1 MQTINK
7 FFNVDNESKFN
18 ELTIAKGELNSK
30 ESDLQ
35 SKLSRVER
43 ALELAQTDLMIDDST
58 ANKKVV
64 AKYEEAQEKF
74 QSELTAT
81 QEEFNKVSNEIT
93 AIVKEEL
100 HAELVDAAKQD
111 VKLIEL
117 PEKCRKAKEVINRGL
132 YRATSFGD
140 EDQFSRKYLH
150 VSATVIDDA
159 RTFADI
165 HRFADKPNL
174 TRIGYQRGE
183 LIRWGGDNNLFKL
196 NDEYEAIYE
205 EEAQKI
211 KDKTDKEYEQF
222 MKAFNKYFTVPDSH

>member
-18 ELTIAKGELNSK
+18 ELTIAKEELDSK
-30 ESDLQ
+30 EADLQ

-43 ALELAQTDLMIDDST
+43 ALELAQTDLMIDDSA

-64 AKYEEAQEKF
+64 DKYEEAQKKF
-74 QSELTAT
+74 QSELTST
-81 QEEFNKVSNEIT
+81 QEESNMVSNEIE
-93 AIVKEEL
+93 AIIKEEL

-111 VKLIEL
+111 AKLIEL
-117 PEKCRKAKEVINRGL
+117 AEKCRKAKKVINRDL
-132 YRATSFGD
+132 YRATSFGN
-140 EDQFSRKYLH
+140 EDRLSGEYLH

-159 RTFADI
+159 REFSQI
-165 HRFADKPNL
+165 HLYAEKPNL

-222 MKAFNKYFTVPDSH
+222 MKAFNKYFAVPDSK

>member
-64 AKYEEAQEKF
+64 VKYEEAQEKF
-74 QSELTAT
+74 QLELTAT
-81 QEEFNKVSNEIT
+81 QEELNKISDEIA

-111 VKLIEL
+111 VKRIEL
-117 PEKCRKAKEVINRGL
+117 PEKCRKAKKVINSGL
-132 YRATSFGD
+132 YRDGFLAAGDQLSREHFG
-140 EDQFSRKYLH
+140 
-150 VSATVIDDA
+150 VGATVIDDA
-159 RTFADI
+159 RDFSQIYLYAE
-165 HRFADKPNL
+165 KPNL

-222 MKAFNKYFTVPDSH
+222 MKAFNKYFAVPNFD

>member
-30 ESDLQ
+30 ETDIQ
-35 SKLSRVER
+35 SKLSRVEK

-74 QSELTAT
+74 QLELTDT
-81 QEEFNKVSNEIT
+81 QKELDKVSDEIA
-93 AIVKEEL
+93 AITEEEL
-100 HAELVDAAKQD
+100 HSELVDAAKQD

-117 PEKCRKAKEVINRGL
+117 SEKCRKAKEVINRGL
-132 YRATSFGD
+132 YRATSFED
-140 EDQFSRKYLH
+140 EGRFSRKYLH

-159 RTFADI
+159 RTFSDI

-196 NDEYEAIYE
+196 NDEYQAIYE
-205 EEAQKI
+205 QEAQKVEA
-211 KDKTDKEYEQF
+211 KTDKEYEQF
-222 MKAFNKYFTVPDSH
+222 LKAFNKYFAIPEIN

>member
-18 ELTIAKGELNSK
+18 ELTIVKEELSSK
-30 ESDLQ
+30 EADLQ
-35 SKLSRVER
+35 SKLFRVER
-43 ALELAQTDLMIDDST
+43 ALELAQTDLMIDDSA

-64 AKYEEAQEKF
+64 DKYEEAQKKF

-81 QEEFNKVSNEIT
+81 QEESNKVSNEIE
-93 AIVKEEL
+93 AIIKEEL
-100 HAELVDAAKQD
+100 YAELVDAAKQD
-111 VKLIEL
+111 AKLIEL
-117 PEKCRKAKEVINRGL
+117 AEKCRKAKKVINRDL
-132 YRATSFGD
+132 YRATFFGD
-140 EDQFSRKYLH
+140 EDRLSGKYLH

-159 RTFADI
+159 REFSQI
-165 HRFADKPNL
+165 HLYAEKPNL

-222 MKAFNKYFTVPDSH
+222 MKAFNKYFAVPNFD